1 MLDPVFRKEF
11 NVKGLIPGIL
21 ALAASLTFAPTLAQA
36 QARTITMSGQGTEQ
50 AAPDTATLSAG
61 VSSEAPTAAAALA
74 ANTARMQGVFSA
86 LKKLGIAD
94 KDMQTANFLVSP
106 QSVNDNNQP
115 PHITGYRVSNQVR
128 VRLEDVSGLG
138 AALDAL
144 VSAGANQVNS
154 VQFSIRDSAALMA
167 AARADAVANA
177 KAKAEI
183 YAKAAGVSL
192 GPILSITENG
202 SEGPRPLYQMV
213 TVSAS
218 RIAGA
223 PPPVAA
229 GEQNVSAQVF
239 IVWEIH

>member
-1 MLDPVFRKEF
+1 
-11 NVKGLIPGIL
+11 
-21 ALAASLTFAPTLAQA
+21 
-36 QARTITMSGQGTEQ
+36 
-50 AAPDTATLSAG
+50 
-61 VSSEAPTAAAALA
+61 
-74 ANTARMQGVFSA
+74 
-86 LKKLGIAD
+86 
-94 KDMQTANFLVSP
+94 
-106 QSVNDNNQP
+106 
-115 PHITGYRVSNQVR
+115 
-128 VRLEDVSGLG
+128 
-138 AALDAL
+138 
-144 VSAGANQVNS
+144 
-154 VQFSIRDSAALMA
+154 MA